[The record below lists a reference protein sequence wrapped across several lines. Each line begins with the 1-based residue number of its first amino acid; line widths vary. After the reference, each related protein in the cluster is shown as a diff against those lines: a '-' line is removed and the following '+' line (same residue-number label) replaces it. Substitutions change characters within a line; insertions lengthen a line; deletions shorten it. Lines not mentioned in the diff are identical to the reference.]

1 MSQFDQM
8 SDAEIDARFRISGPK
23 PVAFLL
29 AGYVKAR
36 EPFSV
41 HFQHGEEMFLSTL
54 LDAQADKKR
63 LVFDC
68 SGSQETNRRVLA
80 AEKISFSGRPGG
92 VPVHFSSGAVSEITF
107 EGDKAFAVALP
118 EFVVRLQRR
127 EHFRIETPRVN
138 PLILFTRAPDG
149 QLLKLAAHDISVSG
163 IGLDAPELPAG
174 IEIGMELP
182 NCHFALP
189 GESRELFFSATVRN
203 YFQFTSRSGA
213 VFWRI
218 GLQFKD
224 LPLAPP
230 EILGYKPE
238 NVAAVKCGMVGVT
251 QEGTSRGV
259 MAGPAQTPSRAQ
271 PLSGKAS
278 TLQRKCCTHFLR

>member
-29 AGYVKAR
+29 AGYIKAR

-92 VPVHFSSGAVSEITF
+92 VPVHFSSGAVKSPSPFLSSTRT
-107 EGDKAFAVALP
+107 GMM
-118 EFVVRLQRR
+118 R
-127 EHFRIETPRVN
+127 TP
-138 PLILFTRAPDG
+138 
-149 QLLKLAAHDISVSG
+149 
-163 IGLDAPELPAG
+163 
-174 IEIGMELP
+174 
-182 NCHFALP
+182 
-189 GESRELFFSATVRN
+189 
-203 YFQFTSRSGA
+203 
-213 VFWRI
+213 
-218 GLQFKD
+218 
-224 LPLAPP
+224 
-230 EILGYKPE
+230 
-238 NVAAVKCGMVGVT
+238 
-251 QEGTSRGV
+251 
-259 MAGPAQTPSRAQ
+259 
-271 PLSGKAS
+271 
-278 TLQRKCCTHFLR
+278 

>member
-29 AGYVKAR
+29 AGYIKAR

-68 SGSQETNRRVLA
+68 SGSQDTNRRVLA
-80 AEKISFSGRPGG
+80 AEKVSFSGRPGG

-127 EHFRIETPRVN
+127 EYFRIETPRVN
-138 PLILFTRAPDG
+138 PLTLFARMPDG
-149 QLLKLAAHDISVSG
+149 QLLKLAAHDISGSG

-174 IEIGMELP
+174 IEIGIELP

-189 GESRELFFSATVRN
+189 GESRELFFSAIVRN
-203 YFQFTSRSGA
+203 YFQYTSRSGA

-224 LPLAPP
+224 LPLGD
-230 EILGYKPE
+230 ENRIQRYITQIERGRHELG
-238 NVAAVKCGMVGVT
+238 
-251 QEGTSRGV
+251 
-259 MAGPAQTPSRAQ
+259 
-271 PLSGKAS
+271 
-278 TLQRKCCTHFLR
+278 